1 LFLATGLKEFVMK
14 MAGVLFFLLSMAF
27 AGLADAEIYRWTD
40 DRGIVHI
47 TDDYAK
53 IPVKDRSRVTVD
65 SDTANINVM
74 PSEKPRKKV
83 KNSPEK
89 ANKIRPAKRSPGE
102 NRRDANR
109 EDGQFS
115 EHRKHQREDQPLV
128 IPTTP
133 ARNAQNKI
141 EEQQR
146 KDRQLLENNQLP
158 ARRAQ
163 DQIEEQIRKTRE
175 GVSGH

>member
-1 LFLATGLKEFVMK
+1 MK
-14 MAGVLFFLLSMAF
+14 MAGVLFFLLWIAF
-27 AGLADAEIYRWTD
+27 AGLAHAEVYRWTD

-47 TDDYAK
+47 TDDYARV
-53 IPVKDRSRVTVD
+53 PVNERPRVTVD

-83 KNSPEK
+83 KKAPERAK
-89 ANKIRPAKRSPGE
+89 KIRPEKRFPE
-102 NRRDANR
+102 QNRQDADHGN
-109 EDGQFS
+109 GQFS
-115 EHRKHQREDQPLV
+115 EHREHRHNEQPLV

-133 ARNAQNKI
+133 ARRAQEKI

-146 KDRQLLENNQLP
+146 KDRQQLDNNQLP

-175 GVSGH
+175 GISGH

>member
-1 LFLATGLKEFVMK
+1 MK
-14 MAGVLFFLLSMAF
+14 MAGVLLFLSCMAF
-27 AGLADAEIYRWTD
+27 ADLAHAKIYRWTD
-40 DRGIVHI
+40 GRGIVHI

-53 IPVKDRSRVTVD
+53 VPVKDRSRVTVD
-65 SDTANINVM
+65 SDTANIYVM
-74 PSEKPRKKV
+74 PSEKQHKKV
-83 KNSPEK
+83 KKAPER
-89 ANKIRPAKRSPGE
+89 ATKIRPEKRSPGE
-102 NRRDANR
+102 NRRDADR
-109 EDGQFS
+109 EEGQFS
-115 EHRKHQREDQPLV
+115 EHRKHRHEEQPPV

-133 ARNAQNKI
+133 ARKAQNQI

-163 DQIEEQIRKTRE
+163 DQIEEQIRKSRE